1 MIREDY
7 YIAGMDCA
15 EEVGAIEKE
24 FARLSGIES
33 AAFDV
38 LKARMSVTYRP
49 EEISREE
56 IRQAVAR
63 AGLRA
68 DKWAPGHTERR
79 TDKGRVAAM
88 TISGILLFVAALL
101 HVLIYGWRQAFGL
114 DESHEVA
121 WWIAGL
127 YTASAIAGAWYV
139 VPRAVKAARALRPDM
154 NLLMTVAVI
163 GAVIIGEWFE
173 AATVAF
179 LFSFSLALE
188 RWSVSRAQRAVEA
201 LMTLTPDQART
212 KQPDETGDRMIPVND
227 ISAGTIIIVLPGER
241 IPLDGIVVRG
251 SSWVNQAPV
260 TGESLPVSRAAND
273 EVFAGSINGDGALE
287 IRVTRVASDSLLAQ
301 VARLIEE
308 ARLKRSNH
316 ERWVDS
322 FARVYTPIV
331 LMLAIAIFLFSP
343 LFGVDWSNS
352 FYNALVLLVIA
363 CPCALVISTPVS
375 IVAALASAAR
385 QGVLIKSG
393 FHVETPARLRA
404 IAFDKTGTI
413 THGQLRVSEIK
424 PLNGHTEAELLK
436 IAAALEQ
443 RSTHPLARA
452 ICDHADNLNITATA
466 AEELQNLPGEGAR
479 GIINGTT
486 YWIGSHRFLA
496 KQGFETPEIKK
507 AIETL
512 AARGAT
518 VVAVGNDRHICGFF
532 GLSDDIHPEARQ
544 VIDDLHHLGVKRTIM
559 MTGDNQA
566 TAESI
571 ARQAGIQ
578 EVHAELMPG
587 DKSRIMEKLVSTT
600 DGPVAMVGD
609 GINDGPAMAAATV
622 GIAMGGHGTDVAI
635 ETSDIVLVTDNLQR
649 LPWLIRHGR
658 RTVAIIKQNI
668 FLALFS
674 KAVFTVMAAF
684 GLATLWMAIMAD
696 MGVSLIAVLNA
707 MRILR
712 APR

>member
-24 FARLSGIES
+24 FAHLSGIES
-33 AAFDV
+33 VAFDV
-38 LKARMSVTYRP
+38 LKARMSVTYHS
-49 EEISREE
+49 EEISGEE

-79 TDKGRVAAM
+79 TDKGRVIAM
-88 TISGILLFVAALL
+88 TISGALLVTAALL
-101 HVLIYGWRQAFGL
+101 HVLKYGWRQAFGL
-114 DESHEVA
+114 DGHHQVT

-139 VPRAVKAARALRPDM
+139 VPRAVNAARALRPDM

-163 GAVIIGEWFE
+163 GAILVGEWFE

-188 RWSVSRAQRAVEA
+188 RWSVGRAQRAVEA
-201 LMTLTPDQART
+201 LMTLTPDKART
-212 KQPDETGDRMIPVND
+212 KQPDETAERMIPVND
-227 ISAGTIIIVLPGER
+227 ITAGTIIIVLPGDR
-241 IPLDGIVVRG
+241 IPLDGTIVRG
-251 SSWVNQAPV
+251 TSWVNQAPV
-260 TGESLPVSRAAND
+260 TGESLPVSRAASD

-287 IRVTRVASDSLLAQ
+287 IRVTRIASDSLLAQ

-316 ERWVDS
+316 QRWVDS
-322 FARVYTPIV
+322 FAQIYTPIV
-331 LMLAIAIFLFSP
+331 MMLSLAIFLFSP
-343 LFGVDWSNS
+343 MFGVDWSES

-393 FHVETPARLRA
+393 LHVETPARLRA
-404 IAFDKTGTI
+404 IALDKTGTI
-413 THGQLRVSEIK
+413 TRGELRVSEIM
-424 PLNGHTEAELLK
+424 PMDGHTEDELLR

-452 ICDHADNLNITATA
+452 ICDHAKNLNITATP
-466 AEELQNLPGEGAR
+466 AEDLQNLPGEGAR
-479 GIINGTT
+479 GTINGTV
-486 YWIGSHRFLA
+486 YWIGSHRYLV
-496 KQGFETPEIKK
+496 KQGFETPELQAVIDNLS
-507 AIETL
+507 TS
-512 AARGAT
+512 GAS
-518 VVAVGNDRHICGFF
+518 VVAVGNESHVCGFF
-532 GLSDDIHPEARQ
+532 GLSDDLHPEAPQ
-544 VIDDLHHLGVKRTIM
+544 VIQDLHHLGVKRTIM
-559 MTGDNQA
+559 LTGDNQA
-566 TAESI
+566 TAETI
-571 ARQAGIQ
+571 GRQAGIT

-587 DKSRIMEKLVSTT
+587 DKARIMEDLVATT

-609 GINDGPAMAAATV
+609 GINDGPAMAAASI
-622 GIAMGGHGTDVAI
+622 GIAMGGQGTDVAI

-649 LPWLIRHGR
+649 LPWLIRHSR
-658 RTVAIIKQNI
+658 RTIAIIKQNI
-668 FLALFS
+668 FVALFS
-674 KAVFTVMAAF
+674 KAVFTVLAAF

-696 MGVSLIAVLNA
+696 MGVSLMAVFNA